1 MKESDKTGQV
11 RPDNDRKNNM
21 AMIRKSWLL
30 PGLLL
35 AAACCILIG
44 SLTDR
49 NPAEGSTEETA
60 GFSSAETADSTSPE
74 TTAAA
79 SLPSE
84 TQGMPARPTAGN
96 DPKDSAPDPQ
106 AEGYYYDAAL
116 TELLI
121 AYFTDGMTNV
131 TDPADPH
138 RSLSA
143 SHKSKLDDL
152 AEKWRLG
159 ELSDEAAKEK
169 MEQLSFRWPDE
180 SSKAEHSLAQSA
192 VNVYRCSGRDPLML
206 RNRIRL
212 SNTAARHYLYLRVY
226 YSTEEDRCR
235 VYMINGMIF

>member
-1 MKESDKTGQV
+1 MKESDKTGRD
-11 RPDNDRKNNM
+11 RPDNDGKNSKTVF
-21 AMIRKSWLL
+21 RESWLL
-30 PGLLL
+30 PGILL

-44 SLTDR
+44 SLRGRGNTED
-49 NPAEGSTEETA
+49 STEETA
-60 GFSSAETADSTSPE
+60 AFSAAETHTAEKPSAASSLPPE
-74 TTAAA
+74 T
-79 SLPSE
+79 E
-84 TQGMPARPTAGN
+84 TRPAQPTAEN
-96 DPKDSAPDPQ
+96 DPKDGTSDPQ
-106 AEGYYYDAAL
+106 AEGYYFDAEL
-116 TELLI
+116 TEILT

-143 SHKSKLDDL
+143 SHKRKLDEL

-159 ELSDEAAKEK
+159 ELGDEAAKEK

-192 VNVYRCSGRDPLML
+192 VNVYRCSGCDPLML

-226 YSTEEDRCR
+226 YSEEEDRCR
-235 VYMINGMIF
+235 IYMINGMIF